1 MPNPVGP
8 SLAGIPVDWIS
19 VTPGDSADNV
29 GPFCVCIRAGTAG
42 TVAFQTRGGGANNRS
57 VSLAAGEVL
66 PGQFTRILAT
76 GTTATGI
83 LAGQG

>member
-1 MPNPVGP
+1 MTIL
-8 SLAGIPVDWIS
+8 SDDQLAGIPAGWQAVVPND
-19 VTPGDSADNV
+19 DADNT
-29 GPFCVCIRAGTAG
+29 GEACICIRAGAAG
-42 TVAFQTRGGGANNRS
+42 TVTFRTRRFPTLSVA

-83 LAGQG
+83 IAGQG